1 MSTVQQLSPREFKLI
16 TKFIYERT
24 GIFIPDEKLALVS
37 NRLRKR
43 LRVLKL
49 DGFMDYYDLMTSG
62 GSEFEEE
69 FPHFLSAVTTNE
81 TYFFRNARLWDLVSG
96 DLLNELMELKARQKS
111 LSVWSA
117 ACSSGAEAY
126 SLAICLNEM
135 RHKIRDWKLSIV
147 GTDIS
152 SRVLDIAREGIYN
165 EYAVSKCSDKR
176 LKANFKKL
184 DEDRYRLRDDIRKM
198 AKFRFHNLRDR
209 MKEKFDLVLLRNVMM
224 YFDTPMK
231 TKVVRSVAASM
242 NTGAL
247 LYAGDVDPIR
257 STLDLNDFPEI
268 EYVKPFIYRRTEAP
282 SAA

>member
-1 MSTVQQLSPREFKLI
+1 MSTVQQLTPREFKLV

-24 GIFIPDEKLALVS
+24 GIFIPEEKLALVS

-43 LRVLKL
+43 LRALKL
-49 DGFMDYYDLMTSG
+49 PGFMAYYDLMTKG
-62 GSEFEEE
+62 GSAFEEE

-81 TYFFRNARLWDLVSG
+81 TYFFRNAKLWDLVSG
-96 DLLNELMELKARQKS
+96 ELLTDLMELKAKQKS
-111 LSVWSA
+111 LAVWSA

-126 SLAICLNEM
+126 SIAICLNEM
-135 RHKIRDWKLSIV
+135 RNKLRDWRLTIV

-165 EYAVSKCSDKR
+165 EYAVSKCSPNRIKT
-176 LKANFKKL
+176 NFKKVA
-184 DEDRYRLRDDIRKM
+184 DDHYQLRQEIRSM
-198 AKFRFHNLRDR
+198 AQFKFHNLRDA
-209 MKEKFDLVLLRNVMM
+209 MKQKFDLVLLRNVMM

-231 TKVVRSVAASM
+231 IKVVSNVAASM
-242 NTGAL
+242 NTGGL

-257 STLDLNDFPEI
+257 SMMNLNDFPQI
-268 EYVKPFIYRRTEAP
+268 EYVKPFIYRRTDAP